1 MKKKINQAFL
11 LTLSL
16 LLAGTVFNSFT
27 KVVGGEGYRIFV
39 NNKLIAERFGDEM
52 KNVLTITLTELKAT
66 DEISIR
72 YFHCGQAGK
81 KRHLSLRDEQKHV
94 LKQWYFTDEN
104 YADASMSCPLKEI
117 ISTKRS
123 NASGELYLY
132 YASDELPAGRL
143 LATIKT
149 S

>member
-52 KNVLTITLTELKAT
+52 KNVLTITLTELKAA

-81 KRHLSLRDEQKHV
+81 KKAPVS
-94 LKQWYFTDEN
+94 
-104 YADASMSCPLKEI
+104 P
-117 ISTKRS
+117 
-123 NASGELYLY
+123 G
-132 YASDELPAGRL
+132 
-143 LATIKT
+143 
-149 S
+149 